1 MAWYDRILGRTPKDD
16 VDEKLNPSQYLIAN
30 DEGGTLSTRE
40 VITNYR
46 NAYEQ
51 LEVVNRA
58 VNMIVD
64 DAAEIPFDVG
74 EALKL
79 DSVKKNIRRSKVDLL
94 LNQQPNPFQD
104 ISTFKRNI
112 ITDLLIDGN
121 IFIYFDVAHLYH
133 LPADRVTIETNEKTY
148 IDKFTYDHSI
158 DYSPNEIIHI
168 KENSFNSIYRGVP
181 RLKPAYRTMQLLGSM
196 RRFQDNFFKNG
207 AVPGLVLKSPNTLS
221 EKIKERM
228 LQAWVARY
236 NPQSG
241 GRRPLFLDGGLEVE
255 NLTEVN
261 FKELDFQEAIKSN
274 ERIILEAMGVPPI
287 LMDGGNNANIRPNHR
302 LYYLET
308 VLPIID
314 KMARAFERFF
324 GFKLDEEVSGIPALQ
339 PELKDQAA
347 YYSTL
352 VNTGILTPNEAR
364 EALRLEKIDGF
375 DTPRVPA
382 NIAGSAAN
390 PEEGGRPQEASPTEE
405 EL

>member
-1 MAWYDRILGRTPKDD
+1 MAWYNFWRAEKKLD
-16 VDEKLNPSQYLIAN
+16 VEEKENPAQYIIAQN
-30 DEGGTLSTRE
+30 EGFFLETRE
-40 VITNYR
+40 VVTNYR

-64 DAAEIPFDVG
+64 DVAEIPFTVG
-74 EALKL
+74 EQI
-79 DSVKKNIRRSKVDLL
+79 VGVNNIIKNIRRSKVDLL
-94 LNQQPNPFQD
+94 LNKEPNPFQD
-104 ISTFKRNI
+104 VSAFKRNLI
-112 ITDLLIDGN
+112 IDLLIDGN
-121 IFIYFDVAHLYH
+121 IFIYFDGAHLYH
-133 LPADRVTIETNEKTY
+133 LPADKVTIETDEKTFIKKY
-148 IDKFTYDHSI
+148 SYDHTI
-158 DYSPNEIIHI
+158 DYSPREIIHI
-168 KENSFNSIYRGVP
+168 KENSFNSIFRGVP

-196 RRFQDNFFKNG
+196 RAFQDNFFKNG

-255 NLTEVN
+255 NLTEIN
-261 FKELDFQEAIKSN
+261 FKELDFQEGIKSN
-274 ERIILEAMGVPPI
+274 ERIILEAMGIPPI
-287 LMDGGNNANIRPNHR
+287 LLDGGNNANIRPNHR

-308 VLPIID
+308 VLPIVKKI
-314 KMARAFERFF
+314 RYAFERYF
-324 GFKLDEEVSGIPALQ
+324 GFNLSEDVTGIPALQ
-339 PELKDQAA
+339 PELRDEAA
-347 YYSTL
+347 YYATL

-364 EALRLEKIDGF
+364 EALQFERIEGF

-390 PEEGGRPQEASPTEE
+390 PEEGGRPQEASPTEG
-405 EL
+405 

>member
-121 IFIYFDVAHLYH
+121 IFIYFDGAHLYH

-207 AVPGLVLKSPNTLS
+207 AVPGPNTLS

>member
-1 MAWYDRILGRTPKDD
+1 
-16 VDEKLNPSQYLIAN
+16 
-30 DEGGTLSTRE
+30 
-40 VITNYR
+40 
-46 NAYEQ
+46 
-51 LEVVNRA
+51 
-58 VNMIVD
+58 
-64 DAAEIPFDVG
+64 
-74 EALKL
+74 
-79 DSVKKNIRRSKVDLL
+79 
-94 LNQQPNPFQD
+94 
-104 ISTFKRNI
+104 
-112 ITDLLIDGN
+112 
-121 IFIYFDVAHLYH
+121 
-133 LPADRVTIETNEKTY
+133 
-148 IDKFTYDHSI
+148 
-158 DYSPNEIIHI
+158 
-168 KENSFNSIYRGVP
+168 
-181 RLKPAYRTMQLLGSM
+181 
-196 RRFQDNFFKNG
+196 
-207 AVPGLVLKSPNTLS
+207 
-221 EKIKERM
+221 M

>member
-1 MAWYDRILGRTPKDD
+1 MAWYDFITGNNRD
-16 VDEKLNPSQYLIAN
+16 VEEKLNPSQFVISRDQGL
-30 DEGGTLSTRE
+30 EVLSRE
-40 VITNYR
+40 NITNYR

-74 EALKL
+74 EQVTGL
-79 DSVKKNIRRSKVDLL
+79 DSAYKGIRRSKVNVL
-94 LNQQPNPFQD
+94 LNVQPNPFQD
-104 ISTFKRNI
+104 VSAFKRNLI
-112 ITDLLIDGN
+112 IDLMIDGN
-121 IFIYFDVAHLYH
+121 IFIYFDGAHLYH
-133 LPADRVTIETNEKTY
+133 LPADHMVIHTDDNTYVEKY
-148 IDKFTYDHSI
+148 TYDHSI
-158 DYSPNEIIHI
+158 DYNPSEIIHI

-181 RLKPAYRTMQLLGSM
+181 RLKPAFRTMQLLSSM
-196 RRFQDNFFKNG
+196 RNFQDNFFKNG

-228 LQAWVARY
+228 LSAWVARY

-261 FKELDFQEAIKSN
+261 FKDLDFQDGIKAN
-274 ERIILEAMGVPPI
+274 EKIILEALGIPPI

-308 VLPIID
+308 ILPITNKI
-314 KMARAFERFF
+314 AYAFERFF

-347 YYSTL
+347 YYATL

-375 DTPRVPA
+375 DKPRVPA

-390 PEEGGRPQEASPTEE
+390 PAEGGRPPEDTED
-405 EL
+405 